1 MYRRGETRGKII
13 MKDKERNNSVF
24 SYISL
29 EISKN
34 NIQLI
39 FKLLILNGLYGLLLI
54 EIICKYAL
62 KE

>member
-1 MYRRGETRGKII
+1 MKEKKETIRFFRIFPWK
-13 MKDKERNNSVF
+13 F
-24 SYISL
+24 L
-29 EISKN
+29 KN

-39 FKLLILNGLYGLLLI
+39 FKLLILNGFTVFLLI